1 MPVKPRISITVS
13 LLQSAGG
20 RGFSLPRLRGRVGV
34 GALLALILSGCGAE
48 AVPTPAASSSQL
60 QAQVVASEI
69 VVGNQQRVPIG
80 ITDHNT
86 PVSDATVHVR
96 SFVLNGTTGIFK
108 GESDAP
114 FKGEGLQGGGTYVA
128 HLTFDKAGDWGVEVT
143 ASRPNG
149 ARTAVRLPINVLA
162 LPVVPGVGQ
171 PAQATHN
178 PTARDVAD
186 LETIDSGRPPDDM
199 HQLSIADAIHQHRP
213 ALVVFASPAFCTS
226 RICGPEVK
234 AVQSL
239 EPAYRDRLAFIHV
252 EIYRDF
258 KPDPSK
264 RQLAQ
269 AVVDWRLQTEPWIFL
284 IDSKGIIEARFEGPT
299 ATDEVKAALVQL
311 LG

>member
-1 MPVKPRISITVS
+1 
-13 LLQSAGG
+13 
-20 RGFSLPRLRGRVGV
+20 V
-34 GALLALILSGCGAE
+34 GAAVALILSACGAE
-48 AVPTPAASSSQL
+48 AAPTPAASSSQL
-60 QAQVVASEI
+60 QAQVVASEL

-86 PVSDATVHVR
+86 PVNDATVHVR
-96 SFVLNGTTGIFK
+96 SFVLNGNTAIFK

-114 FKGEGLQGGGTYVA
+114 FKGEGLQGAGTYVA

-149 ARTAVRLPINVLA
+149 AHTTVRLAMNVLA

-171 PAQATHN
+171 PAPATHN
-178 PTARDVAD
+178 PTTSDVAD
-186 LETIDSGRPPDDM
+186 VETIDSGRPPDDM
-199 HQLSIADAIHQHRP
+199 HQLSIADAIARHRST
-213 ALVVFASPAFCTS
+213 LVVFASPAFCTS

-234 AVQSL
+234 VVQGL

-264 RQLAQ
+264 KQVAQ
-269 AVVDWRLQTEPWIFL
+269 AVIDWRLQTEPWIFL
-284 IDSKGIIEARFEGPT
+284 IDSKGIIQARFEGPT
-299 ATDEVKAALVQL
+299 AGDEVKAAIDQL
-311 LG
+311 LA